1 MMSSD
6 RVREEKKAL
15 RRTIRAKMR
24 SEWTEEYRQTASERV
39 CQQIETFLP
48 FVRSHCVALY
58 CALPD
63 EVDLTAILE
72 HYQSEKRL
80 LIPRVEGDDI
90 NFYTY
95 QPESLITSEGYKILE
110 PTAAVEEAVDPA
122 EIELILVPGVAFDL
136 HGGRMGRGKGYYDRF
151 FARCPHALRAAVTSS
166 LQIAEQI
173 PLEPWDV
180 AMHYIITDSRTYEV
194 RD

>member
-1 MMSSD
+1 MMSCD

-15 RRTIRAKMR
+15 RHTIRTKMR
-24 SEWTEEYRQTASERV
+24 SEWTEEYRQTVSERV

-63 EVDLTAILE
+63 EVDLTAILKR
-72 HYQSEKRL
+72 YQGDKRL

-90 NFYTY
+90 NFYSY
-95 QPESLITSEGYKILE
+95 QPESLITSDDYKILE
-110 PTAAVEEAVDPA
+110 PTADVEEAVDPA

-180 AMHYIITDSRTYEV
+180 AMHYIITDSRTCEV

>member
-1 MMSSD
+1 MMGCD
-6 RVREEKKAL
+6 KVKEEKKAL
-15 RRTIRAKMR
+15 RRTVRAKMR
-24 SEWTEEYRQTASERV
+24 SEWTEEYRQTVSESV
-39 CQQIETFLP
+39 CQQIEAFLP

-72 HYQSEKRL
+72 RYQGEKRL

-90 NFYTY
+90 NFYSY
-95 QPESLITSEGYKILE
+95 QSDSLITSENYKILE
-110 PTAAVEEAVDPA
+110 PTATVEEAVDPA

-151 FARCPHALRAAVTSS
+151 FARCPHALRVAVTSS
-166 LQIAEQI
+166 MQIVEQI

-180 AMHYIITDSRTYEV
+180 PMHYIISDSKTYEV

>member
-1 MMSSD
+1 MMSCD

-15 RRTIRAKMR
+15 RHTIRTKMW
-24 SEWTEEYRQTASERV
+24 SEWTEEYRQTVSERV

-72 HYQSEKRL
+72 HYQSEKHL

-90 NFYTY
+90 NFYSY
-95 QPESLITSEGYKILE
+95 QPDSLITSDDYKILE

-151 FARCPHALRAAVTSS
+151 FARCPHALRAAVTTS
-166 LQIAEQI
+166 LQIVEQI